1 VEEKQAVRIF
11 RQRIWAVS
19 IIGVALITVV
29 AATMSMLVLVRAG
42 NRTTVVNATTTATAA
57 PPTPSPSTTPVPLP
71 AGSDWTTYRADIYG
85 TGANTDGQITAA
97 NVAKLK
103 TRWVNTYVPGYHPF
117 ESTPAELDGVVYV
130 TAGHSFHAID
140 FHTGKAL
147 WNFNDVGKEDGTL
160 FSSVAID
167 SKTRLAYYG
176 SPDGRIYAVNTVT
189 HQGAWNVQLDKSK
202 GAFTWSS
209 PLLAN
214 GKVYVGLASH
224 DDNPC
229 VRGAVFALDPI
240 TGTTLWTHYMVPAGT
255 LGGSVWSSLSADP
268 AEHAIIA
275 TTGNPCDEPP
285 GSVQGGISDAQQ
297 DAILALDWNTG
308 ATLWQ
313 YTAIVND
320 QCDCDFG
327 QGPVTFTT
335 GGKTYIVAGNKAG
348 IVYALNPPSQPHG
361 KPHLVWQR
369 QITPAGYLGSG
380 GIFSPPTYANG
391 VVYFAG
397 GPTVDGA
404 CGRGAVWALSAVS
417 GAVLWRQCTV
427 AQVVGAASISSGVLF
442 VAQQDIL
449 VAYSATTGHVL
460 WKASQP
466 GPAWGG
472 VSIARGSVMS
482 ASVAGKLYCYSIPTG
497 S

>member
-1 VEEKQAVRIF
+1 MRIV

-19 IIGVALITVV
+19 IVGVALIIVV
-29 AATMSMLVLVRAG
+29 AATISVLVLVRSG
-42 NRTTVVNATTTATAA
+42 SRRTIAKATTTATAA
-57 PPTPSPSTTPVPLP
+57 LPTPSPSATPAPLP
-71 AGSDWTTYRADIYG
+71 AGSDWTMYRADISG

-103 TRWVNTYVPGYHPF
+103 TRWVNAYVFGYHPF

-130 TAGHSFHAID
+130 SAGHSLHALD
-140 FHTGKAL
+140 FYTGTEL
-147 WNFNDVGKEDGTL
+147 WHFDDVADEPSTL

-167 SKTRLAYYG
+167 PTTRLAYYG

-189 HQGAWNVQLDKSK
+189 HEGVWNVQLDRANK

-209 PLLAN
+209 PLVTN
-214 GKVYVGLASH
+214 SKVYIGLASH

-229 VRGAVFALDPI
+229 VRGAVFALDPV

-285 GSVQGGISDAQQ
+285 GSVQGGISNAQQ
-297 DAILALDWNTG
+297 DAIVALDWNTG

-313 YTAIVND
+313 YTAVTND

-327 QGPVTFTT
+327 QGPVIFTT
-335 GGKTYIVAGNKAG
+335 GGTEYVVAGNKAG
-348 IVYALNPPSQPHG
+348 IVYALNPPSQPQG
-361 KPHLVWQR
+361 SPHLAWQR
-369 QITPAGYLGSG
+369 QITLSGYLGSG
-380 GIFSPPTYANG
+380 GIYSPPTYADG
-391 VVYFAG
+391 VVFFAG

-404 CGRGAVWALSAVS
+404 CGNGAIWALNATS
-417 GAVLWRQCTV
+417 GAVLWRQCTA
-427 AQVVGAASISSGVLF
+427 AQVVGAASTSGGVLF
-442 VAQQDIL
+442 VAQQGIL
-449 VAYSATTGHVL
+449 VAYATATGHVL

-482 ASVAGKLYCYSIPTG
+482 GSVAGKLYCYSIPTG